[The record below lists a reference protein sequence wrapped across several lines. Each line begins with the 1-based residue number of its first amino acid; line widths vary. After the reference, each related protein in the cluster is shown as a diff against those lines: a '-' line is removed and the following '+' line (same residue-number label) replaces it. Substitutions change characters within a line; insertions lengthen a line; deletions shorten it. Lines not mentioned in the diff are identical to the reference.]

1 MKIHLNE
8 NNKQQKTQLKTILS
22 GDNYDIKNGLN

>member
-8 NNKQQKTQLKTILS
+8 NNKQQKTQFKTIPH
-22 GDNYDIKNGLN
+22 GDNYDVENLLT